1 MPRRYP
7 SQLKILLV
15 DDNPLLLRA
24 LKDMLNLWGVG
35 QVIAAADG
43 QEAKELLRREPYDL
57 LVTDWVMEPV
67 GGAQLLNWVRESPGS
82 LNPDLPII
90 VLTANAD
97 LATVR
102 AAWDAGADS
111 VLAKPAPAATI
122 ARRIETVLANPRRN
136 RTKTAGP
143 EPRRPEHPSADRPAA
158 AANPALPNATPPNA
172 TPTGAPLR
180 LPPPGVPV
188 RSADP
193 KRVRLLLALDR
204 LEAALDKPDAIG
216 SRLRHAVSDLQIA
229 SHGNHGAAAI
239 VGSLSTCV
247 TWVEPD
253 AEGFGEAVQAH
264 VAALRWIASCDE
276 GGADTLIAVRALI
289 RSLRATVRSLT
300 LRGAADADIWPEPAP
315 TPQQGAWGS
324 DGTPLPPA

>member
-24 LKDMLNLWGVG
+24 LKDMLGLWGVG
-35 QVIAAADG
+35 QVVAAANG
-43 QEAKELLRREPYDL
+43 QEAKELLRRDPYDL

-67 GGAQLLNWVRESPGS
+67 GGAQLLNWVRQSPGS

-97 LATVR
+97 LSTVR

-122 ARRIETVLANPRRN
+122 ARRIEAVLSNPRRSQA
-136 RTKTAGP
+136 RTGGKTGGP
-143 EPRRPEHPSADRPAA
+143 RPQAQPSPTRPAT
-158 AANPALPNATPPNA
+158 PARPTLPNGT
-172 TPTGAPLR
+172 PLR
-180 LPPPGVPV
+180 LPLPGPPV

-204 LEAALDKPDAIG
+204 LEAALENPDSIG
-216 SRLRHAVSDLQIA
+216 TRLRHAVSDLQMA

-239 VGSLSTCV
+239 VGSLSTCI

-264 VAALRWIASCDE
+264 AAALRWIASCDD
-276 GGADTLIAVRALI
+276 GADTLVAVRALI
-289 RSLRATVRSLT
+289 RSLRATVRTLT
-300 LRGAADADIWPEPAP
+300 LRGTLDQDTWPNA
-315 TPQQGAWGS
+315 QHGASGS
-324 DGTPLPPA
+324 DGFPLPPA

>member
-24 LKDMLNLWGVG
+24 LKDMLSLWGVG
-35 QVIAAADG
+35 QVIAAPNG
-43 QEAKELLRREPYDL
+43 QEAQELLRREPYDL

-67 GGAQLLNWVRESPGS
+67 GGAQLLSWVRRSPES

-136 RTKTAGP
+136 RTRTAGP
-143 EPRRPEHPSADRPAA
+143 EPRRPESPSAARPTATA
-158 AANPALPNATPPNA
+158 RPALPNATPPNA
-172 TPTGAPLR
+172 TPASAPLR

-264 VAALRWIASCDE
+264 VAALRWIAACDD

-289 RSLRATVRSLT
+289 RSLRATVRTLT
-300 LRGAADADIWPEPAP
+300 LRGAADADIWPEPPPA
-315 TPQQGAWGS
+315 PQQDAWGS
-324 DGTPLPPA
+324 DGAPLPPA